1 MPLKKASIN
10 PFKNLQKPFQV
21 LEAGLRKIHFISSY
35 YFYTILIF
43 SILYKSATQCKCN
56 KI

>member
-21 LEAGLRKIHFISSY
+21 LEAG
-35 YFYTILIF
+35 ILNIKYHE
-43 SILYKSATQCKCN
+43 IT
-56 KI
+56 